1 LVFDLSAFSQPIPR
15 KKNKQVQPSALQT
28 LISIYEEQQ
37 FQFTFASAVNLRRF
51 LKERLQ
57 RDYTTLRGYAEER
70 ANVRQ
75 LLQRTAEMG
84 ESNSLLL
91 IGPRGSG
98 KTTVGIQ
105 EGVETTVSNPVLPIP
120 QLINAVLA
128 DLLAKKS
135 FVENT
140 LIVHLDGNL
149 HTDDRVA
156 LKSITV
162 QMRLENAADGRVF
175 GSFAEN
181 LAFLLQCLKAGGKQ
195 SKSVVFI
202 LEEFDLFCAHHNQ
215 TLLYNLF
222 DVSQSAQ
229 APICVLGVTCRLD
242 VIELLEKRVKSRFS
256 HRQVF
261 LFPNSERFEEY
272 VTLCQDLL
280 TLPSN
285 NSLLEAAE
293 RIDNLQRIRSDVLC
307 FALNHFD
314 PGDFSFQPRTREMWN
329 KQVTKVLATQQAR
342 RTLQALYDFDISEAF
357 LKNFLF
363 RLVAQLR
370 PQCPHITSE
379 KIAALG
385 AQFEGDDKIELL
397 CGLSVLELCLIISIK
412 HHSEIYDRDPFNFEI
427 IFARF
432 SKFAKLSTTMQ
443 GVERSI
449 VLKAFEHL
457 RIGELIMP
465 LSGGSGGG
473 VVRCRRSSRCI
484 SWH

>member
-1 LVFDLSAFSQPIPR
+1 MPEA
-15 KKNKQVQPSALQT
+15 VQEFVKA
-28 LISIYEEQQ
+28 
-37 FQFTFASAVNLRRF
+37 RRF

-57 RDYTTLRGYAEER
+57 RDYTTLRGYSEER
-70 ANVRQ
+70 SNVRQ

-91 IGPRGSG
+91 IGPRGAG
-98 KTTVGIQ
+98 KTT
-105 EGVETTVSNPVLPIP
+105 
-120 QLINAVLA
+120 LINAVLT
-128 DLLAKKS
+128 DLLDNKA

-149 HTDDRVA
+149 HTDDRLA

-162 QMRLENAADGRVF
+162 QMRLENAADGKVF

-181 LAFLLQCLKAGGKQ
+181 LAFLLQCLKSGGKRA
-195 SKSVVFI
+195 KSVVFL
-202 LEEFDLFCAHHNQ
+202 LEEFDLFCTHHNQ

-261 LFPNSERFEEY
+261 LFPSSDKFEHY
-272 VTLCQDLL
+272 AALCQELL
-280 TLPSN
+280 SLPSN
-285 NSLLEAAE
+285 SSLESAAE
-293 RIDNLQRIRSDVLC
+293 RVNSLQMLRSE
-307 FALNHFD
+307 ALSFGRRHFD
-314 PGDFSFQPRTREMWN
+314 PAAYTFDSRFRDGWN
-329 KQVTKVLATQQAR
+329 KQLAKMLASQPAQ
-342 RTLQALYDFDISEAF
+342 RTLQTLYDFDISEAF

-370 PQCPHITSE
+370 EESPHITADQM
-379 KIAALG
+379 AALA
-385 AQFEGDDKIELL
+385 AQYEADDKVELL
-397 CGLSVLELCLIISIK
+397 CGLSVLELCLIIAVK

-432 SKFAKLSTTMQ
+432 SKFAKVSTTMQ
-443 GVERSI
+443 GVEQSI

-457 RIGELIMP
+457 RIGELILP
-465 LSGGSGGG
+465 LSSGSGSGTG
-473 VVRCRRSSRCI
+473 KVQKEFEMHKMALTYGQIQQAVQRYQALPTEVAQWSQSSLI
-484 SWH
+484 

>member
-1 LVFDLSAFSQPIPR
+1 MPEDVGKAKELAKV
-15 KKNKQVQPSALQT
+15 
-28 LISIYEEQQ
+28 
-37 FQFTFASAVNLRRF
+37 RRF

-57 RDYTTLRGYAEER
+57 RDYTTLRGYKEEHS
-70 ANVRQ
+70 NVRQ

-91 IGPRGSG
+91 IGPRGAG
-98 KTTVGIQ
+98 KTT
-105 EGVETTVSNPVLPIP
+105 
-120 QLINAVLA
+120 LINSVLTV
-128 DLLAKKS
+128 LLENKS

-149 HTDDRVA
+149 HTDDRIA

-162 QMRLENAADGRVF
+162 QMRLENAADGKVF

-202 LEEFDLFCAHHNQ
+202 LEEFDLFCTHHNQ

-261 LFPNSERFEEY
+261 LFPSAERFEDY
-272 VTLCQDLL
+272 VALFQELL
-280 TLPSN
+280 LLPSRS
-285 NSLLEAAE
+285 SLESASE
-293 RIDNLQRIRSDVLC
+293 RILSLEKLRSE
-307 FALNHFD
+307 ALSFNRNHFD
-314 PGDFSFQPRTREMWN
+314 TAQYEFDSRFRESWN
-329 KQVTKVLATQQAR
+329 KQLSKVIASQQAQ
-342 RTLQALYDFDISEAF
+342 RTLQALYDFDISESF

-370 PQCPHITSE
+370 PESPHITTDKLS
-379 KIAALG
+379 AL
-385 AQFEGDDKIELL
+385 ASQYEADDKIELL
-397 CGLSVLELCLIISIK
+397 CGLSVLELCLIIAIK

-432 SKFAKLSTTMQ
+432 SKFAKVSTTMQ

-457 RIGELIMP
+457 RIGELILP
-465 LSGGSGGG
+465 ISG
-473 VVRCRRSSRCI
+473 CSSVNSNGKVQKEFEMHKVALTYGQIQQAVQRYQALPTEVAQWAQSSLI
-484 SWH
+484 

>member
-1 LVFDLSAFSQPIPR
+1 MPEADAELVRTRS
-15 KKNKQVQPSALQT
+15 
-28 LISIYEEQQ
+28 
-37 FQFTFASAVNLRRF
+37 F

-57 RDYTTLRGYAEER
+57 RDYTTLRGYPEER
-70 ANVRQ
+70 SNVRQ

-98 KTTVGIQ
+98 KTT
-105 EGVETTVSNPVLPIP
+105 
-120 QLINAVLA
+120 LINAVLA
-128 DLLAKKS
+128 DLLANKS

-162 QMRLENAADGRVF
+162 QMQLENAADGRVF

-261 LFPNSERFEEY
+261 LFPSSERFEEY
-272 VTLCQDLL
+272 VELCQDLL
-280 TLPSN
+280 SLPSGS
-285 NSLLEAAE
+285 SLLVAAE
-293 RIDNLQRIRSDVLC
+293 RVDNLQKIRSAALC
-307 FALNHFD
+307 FANNHFD
-314 PGDFSFQPRTREMWN
+314 PGDHSFPPRVRENWN
-329 KQVTKVLATQQAR
+329 KQVVKVLATQQAR
-342 RTLQALYDFDISEAF
+342 RTLQALYAFDISEAF
-357 LKNFLF
+357 LKSFLF

-370 PQCPHITSE
+370 PQSPLITAE

-385 AQFEGDDKIELL
+385 AQFEADDKVDLL
-397 CGLSVLELCLIISIK
+397 CGLSVLELCLIIAIK

-432 SKFAKLSTTMQ
+432 SKFAKVSSTMQ
-443 GVERSI
+443 GVERSV

-457 RIGELIMP
+457 RIAELIMP
-465 LSGGSGGG
+465 LSGGGVGGKVQKEFEMHKLALTYG
-473 VVRCRRSSRCI
+473 QIQQAVQRYQALPTEVAQWAQSSLI
-484 SWH
+484 

>member
-1 LVFDLSAFSQPIPR
+1 MLGGNEKEKAR
-15 KKNKQVQPSALQT
+15 AL
-28 LISIYEEQQ
+28 
-37 FQFTFASAVNLRRF
+37 AKVRRF
-51 LKERLQ
+51 LKARLL
-57 RDYTTLRGYAEER
+57 RDHTTLHGYKEER
-70 ANVRQ
+70 SNVRQ

-91 IGPRGSG
+91 IGPRGAG
-98 KTTVGIQ
+98 KTT
-105 EGVETTVSNPVLPIP
+105 
-120 QLINAVLA
+120 LINAVLT
-128 DLLAKKS
+128 DLVDNRS

-156 LKSITV
+156 LKSITL
-162 QMRLENAADGRVF
+162 QMRLENAADGKVF

-181 LAFLLQCLKAGGKQ
+181 LAFLLQCLKAGGRQ

-261 LFPNSERFEEY
+261 LFPSSGRLEDYIARVEE
-272 VTLCQDLL
+272 LL
-280 TLPSN
+280 SLPENKS
-285 NSLLEAAE
+285 LEAA
-293 RIDNLQRIRSDVLC
+293 SDRLRRLSR
-307 FALNHFD
+307 FQSEALSLGRNHFD
-314 PGDFSFQPRTREMWN
+314 PADGEEIDPPFRKNWN
-329 KQVTKVLATQQAR
+329 TQLHKMLATQHAQR
-342 RTLQALYDFDISEAF
+342 SLQMLYDFDISEAF
-357 LKNFLF
+357 LRNFLF

-370 PQCPHITSE
+370 PETPHITADQLRTMANQYE
-379 KIAALG
+379 C
-385 AQFEGDDKIELL
+385 DDKIELL
-397 CGLSVLELCLIISIK
+397 CGLSVLELCLIIAIK
-412 HHSEIYDRDPFNFEI
+412 HHSEINDRDPFNFEI
-427 IFARF
+427 IFARL
-432 SKFAKLSTTMQ
+432 SKFAKVSSTMQ
-443 GVERSI
+443 GMERSI

-465 LSGGSGGG
+465 VSVSSSSSGKVQKEFEKHKLALTYGQIQQA
-473 VVRCRRSSRCI
+473 VQRYQALPTEVAQWAQSSLI
-484 SWH
+484 